1 MNRKLQ
7 GNGMIVVP
15 KTGHGE
21 RGLYQCKDGYVLKV
35 NKKTLPKATWTRE
48 FNAFAK
54 GFAQTTTK
62 GCDITQSFY

>member
-1 MNRKLQ
+1 MTYEVHMKFIMNRKLL

-35 NKKTLPKATWTRE
+35 DKKHCQRQNGPQ
-48 FNAFAK
+48 
-54 GFAQTTTK
+54 G
-62 GCDITQSFY
+62 